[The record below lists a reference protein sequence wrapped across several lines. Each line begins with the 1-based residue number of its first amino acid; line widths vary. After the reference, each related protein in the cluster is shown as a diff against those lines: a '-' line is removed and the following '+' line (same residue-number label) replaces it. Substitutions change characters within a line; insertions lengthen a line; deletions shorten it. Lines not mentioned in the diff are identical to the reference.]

1 MAHMS
6 DKLVAGVFKAL
17 AHPIRLQI
25 INLLRAGPLCV
36 CEILPNIDSEQSN
49 ASQHLAVLRSQG
61 IVESEREG
69 TKVVYRLKSPEVLQ
83 VIELAEKMILR
94 QIEETKILLEEKGEL
109 KCQRRGI
116 R

>member
-6 DKLVAGVFKAL
+6 DKLLASVFKAL

-25 INLLRAGPLCV
+25 INLLRVGPRCV
-36 CEILPNIDSEQSN
+36 CEILPHLDSEQSN
-49 ASQHLAVLRSQG
+49 TSQHLAVLKSQG

-69 TKVVYRLKSPEVLQ
+69 TKVIYRIKSPEVLQ
-83 VIELAEKMILR
+83 IIELAEKMILR
-94 QIEETKILLEEKGEL
+94 QVEETKMLLEEKGEFV
-109 KCQRRGI
+109 CQRRGI